1 MIVTNL
7 NLVRGAVAKQ
17 TTNIDIAARMARN
30 EMMMA
35 MVQLAKK
42 EIKGRRPEGQ
52 KAQAGKPPM
61 NRTGNLRRSIKGV
74 PSKVGFAK
82 YTAIVGPTMIYSRAV
97 ELGGVYAPRSWQG
110 TTAMQGF
117 PYMKPAYDKF
127 IRAGLT
133 NRIMIKHLG
142 RLL

>member
-7 NLVRGAVAKQ
+7 NLVRGAVTKKTA
-17 TTNIDIAARMARN
+17 NIDMAARMARN

-52 KAQAGKPPM
+52 RAEAGKPPM

-74 PSKVGFAK
+74 PAKVCFAK

-97 ELGGVYAPRSWQG
+97 ELGGIYAPRSWQG
-110 TTAMQGF
+110 TSAMQGF
-117 PYMKPAYDKF
+117 PYMKPAYEKF
-127 IRAGLT
+127 VHSALA
-133 NRIMIKHLG
+133 NKIMYKHLG